1 MELDLDLLRRQEE
14 ADPYQTT
21 RELTVALGVSQITV
35 VRGLKSITKV
45 RKLGRWVPHALTQ
58 GSILAQRPAK
68 RVRLSSVNSLDE
80 YSFVP
85 YITDIGDTQMNK
97 LKSEQKAKIKNFV
110 TWTQTSEQ
118 IAYTCLSRANWNM
131 EYAVDLFYQSPRM
144 VQQQQQQPPVDKYKL
159 EKMFS
164 AYANDPRDD
173 VGSGRIGPNG
183 MLRLLNDLQLDP
195 ADRRVLILACK
206 LKAQTQCE
214 FSWEEWQQGLSALRV
229 DSLDKLRERLQE
241 LDAELS
247 EPTAFRELYS
257 FTFLYGK
264 LSSQRNLDLETALA
278 YWKILFK
285 DKFPLLSLW
294 EEFLLAEHGKAI
306 SRDTWNLLLDFCLT
320 IRPDLT
326 NYDDE
331 GAWPVL
337 IDQFVEYAREKLGLP
352 RPDPAAIAS

>member
-1 MELDLDLLRRQEE
+1 
-14 ADPYQTT
+14 
-21 RELTVALGVSQITV
+21 
-35 VRGLKSITKV
+35 
-45 RKLGRWVPHALTQ
+45 
-58 GSILAQRPAK
+58 
-68 RVRLSSVNSLDE
+68 
-80 YSFVP
+80 
-85 YITDIGDTQMNK
+85 MNK
-97 LKSEQKAKIKNFV
+97 LKSEQKTKIKNFV
-110 TWTQTSEQ
+110 AWTQTSEQ
-118 IAYTCLSRANWNM
+118 IAYTCLTRANWNM

-173 VGSGRIGPNG
+173 VGPGRIGPNG
-183 MLRLLNDLQLDP
+183 MLRLLNDLHLD
-195 ADRRVLILACK
+195 ATDRRVLILACK

-241 LDAELS
+241 LDTELS
-247 EPTAFRELYS
+247 EPAAFRELYS

-278 YWKILFK
+278 YWKILFA

-294 EEFLLAEHGKAI
+294 EEFLIAEHGKAI

-326 NYDDE
+326 NYDED

-352 RPDPAAIAS
+352 RETANAVTS

>member
-1 MELDLDLLRRQEE
+1 MKKNPKER
-14 ADPYQTT
+14 
-21 RELTVALGVSQITV
+21 V
-35 VRGLKSITKV
+35 
-45 RKLGRWVPHALTQ
+45 
-58 GSILAQRPAK
+58 SILAHRPAK
-68 RVRLSSVNSLDE
+68 RVRLASVNSRNE
-80 YSFVP
+80 CSFVP
-85 YITDIGDTQMNK
+85 YFTTIGDTQMNK
-97 LKSEQKAKIKNFV
+97 LKSEQKTK
-110 TWTQTSEQ
+110 SED
-118 IAYTCLSRANWNM
+118 
-131 EYAVDLFYQSPRM
+131 DLPLLIRHDIESTTASPRQSPRM

-173 VGSGRIGPNG
+173 VGPGRIGPNG
-183 MLRLLNDLQLDP
+183 MLRLLNDLHLD
-195 ADRRVLILACK
+195 ATDRRVLILACK
-206 LKAQTQCE
+206 LKREVRDSRQKMRKQ
-214 FSWEEWQQGLSALRV
+214 V

-247 EPTAFRELYS
+247 EPAAFRELYS

-278 YWKILFK
+278 YWKILFA

-326 NYDDE
+326 NYDED

-352 RPDPAAIAS
+352 REAAAATAVTS

>member
-1 MELDLDLLRRQEE
+1 FSAFKASLFYSYFR
-14 ADPYQTT
+14 
-21 RELTVALGVSQITV
+21 V
-35 VRGLKSITKV
+35 
-45 RKLGRWVPHALTQ
+45 
-58 GSILAQRPAK
+58 SILAHRPAK
-68 RVRLSSVNSLDE
+68 RVRLASVNSRNE
-80 YSFVP
+80 CSFVP
-85 YITDIGDTQMNK
+85 YLTTISETQMNK
-97 LKSEQKAKIKNFV
+97 LKSEQKSKIKNFV
-110 TWTQTSEQ
+110 AWTQTSEQ
-118 IAYTCLSRANWNM
+118 IAYTCLTRANWNM

-173 VGSGRIGPNG
+173 VGPGRIGPNG
-183 MLRLLNDLQLDP
+183 MLRLLNDLHLD
-195 ADRRVLILACK
+195 ATDRRVLILACK
-206 LKAQTQCE
+206 LKVLLVLPPSINCSSEIALRQCTRTSSKLPPTL
-214 FSWEEWQQGLSALRV
+214 FSLRV

-241 LDAELS
+241 LDTELS
-247 EPTAFRELYS
+247 EPAAFRELYS

-278 YWKILFK
+278 YWKILFA

-326 NYDDE
+326 NYDED

-352 RPDPAAIAS
+352 REAPTTTAVTS

>member
-1 MELDLDLLRRQEE
+1 MIRTPFDFF
-14 ADPYQTT
+14 
-21 RELTVALGVSQITV
+21 V
-35 VRGLKSITKV
+35 VFRGL
-45 RKLGRWVPHALTQ
+45 
-58 GSILAQRPAK
+58 ILAQRPAK
-68 RVRLSSVNSLDE
+68 RVRLSSENNQYECSYL
-80 YSFVP
+80 SFTTAIVDS
-85 YITDIGDTQMNK
+85 TMNK
-97 LKSEQKAKIKNFV
+97 LRSEQKTKIKNFV
-110 TWTQTSEQ
+110 AWTQTSEQ
-118 IAYTCLSRANWNM
+118 VAYACLSRANWNM

-144 VQQQQQQPPVDKYKL
+144 AQEQQQPSVDKYKL

-164 AYANDPRDD
+164 VYANGI
-173 VGSGRIGPNG
+173 VLIGPNG
-183 MLRLLNDLQLDP
+183 MLRLLNDLNLD
-195 ADRRVLILACK
+195 ATDRRVLILACK

-229 DSLDKLRERLQE
+229 DSLDKLRDRLQE
-241 LDAELS
+241 LDEDLV
-247 EPTAFRELYS
+247 EPAAFRELYS

-294 EEFLLAEHGKAI
+294 EEFLVTEHGKAI

-320 IRPDLT
+320 IHPDLT

-337 IDQFVEYAREKLGLP
+337 IDQFVEYAREKLKLP
-352 RPDPAAIAS
+352 SHESRVVT

>member
-1 MELDLDLLRRQEE
+1 MD
-14 ADPYQTT
+14 
-21 RELTVALGVSQITV
+21 G
-35 VRGLKSITKV
+35 
-45 RKLGRWVPHALTQ
+45 

-68 RVRLSSVNSLDE
+68 RVRLTSVNSLNE

-131 EYAVDLFYQSPRM
+131 EYAVDLFYQSL
-144 VQQQQQQPPVDKYKL
+144 L
-159 EKMFS
+159 EKIIF
-164 AYANDPRDD
+164 AFLDPRDD

-195 ADRRVLILACK
+195 TDRRVLILACK

-247 EPTAFRELYS
+247 EPAAFRELYS

-285 DKFPLLSLW
+285 DKASLFPLLSLW

>member
-1 MELDLDLLRRQEE
+1 
-14 ADPYQTT
+14 
-21 RELTVALGVSQITV
+21 
-35 VRGLKSITKV
+35 
-45 RKLGRWVPHALTQ
+45 
-58 GSILAQRPAK
+58 
-68 RVRLSSVNSLDE
+68 
-80 YSFVP
+80 
-85 YITDIGDTQMNK
+85 MNK
-97 LKSEQKAKIKNFV
+97 LKSEQKTKIKNFV

-118 IAYTCLSRANWNM
+118 VAYACLSRANWNM
-131 EYAVDLFYQSPRM
+131 EYAVDLFYQVHNPRM
-144 VQQQQQQPPVDKYKL
+144 IQQQQQPPVDKYKL

-183 MLRLLNDLQLDP
+183 MLRLLNDLHLD
-195 ADRRVLILACK
+195 ASDRRVLILACK

-229 DSLDKLRERLQE
+229 DSMDKLRERLQE
-241 LDAELS
+241 LDTELAE
-247 EPTAFRELYS
+247 PAAFRELYS
-257 FTFLYGK
+257 FTFTYGK
-264 LSSQRNLDLETALA
+264 LSSQRNLDLDTALA
-278 YWKILFK
+278 YWKILFR
-285 DKFPLLSLW
+285 DKASHITILQFPLLSLW
-294 EEFLLAEHGKAI
+294 EEFLVKEHGKAI

-352 RPDPAAIAS
+352 QHEASVVTS

>member
-1 MELDLDLLRRQEE
+1 ML
-14 ADPYQTT
+14 
-21 RELTVALGVSQITV
+21 V
-35 VRGLKSITKV
+35 K
-45 RKLGRWVPHALTQ
+45 
-58 GSILAQRPAK
+58 
-68 RVRLSSVNSLDE
+68 
-80 YSFVP
+80 
-85 YITDIGDTQMNK
+85 
-97 LKSEQKAKIKNFV
+97 
-110 TWTQTSEQ
+110 
-118 IAYTCLSRANWNM
+118 
-131 EYAVDLFYQSPRM
+131 SPRM

-195 ADRRVLILACK
+195 TDRRVLILACK

-247 EPTAFRELYS
+247 EPAAFRELYS

-352 RPDPAAIAS
+352 RPDPAAVAS